1 VRARGAPL
9 LLLVAGCS
17 GAQSA
22 LDVRGPA
29 AQQIADLWWLLFT
42 MAAVVYL
49 IVMGLLF
56 YALFRRR
63 RGEHARVGEGSEAG
77 ATRSV
82 TIGTVLTTIVVTG
95 IFILTLRVLGAIEL
109 HTAPRDLTVVVTGR
123 QWWWELEYQGLG
135 ATPAVVTANEIHI
148 PVGRRVRLELTS
160 ADVIHSLWVPNLHG
174 KTDLNPGDTLVTWL
188 HADRPGVSRGQCAE
202 YCGVQHA
209 LMSLVVV
216 AQPEEDFRR
225 WLEGESQPAAAPA
238 TPLAQQGR
246 ALFASAQCAYCHTV
260 RGAYTA
266 ARSLGP
272 DLTHIASRRMLAA
285 ASLENTRQ
293 NMARWIT
300 GAQRIKP
307 GSRMPDIQLSAQEL
321 EALLA
326 YLDGLR

>member
-1 VRARGAPL
+1 VRARRVLL

-29 AQQIADLWWLLFT
+29 AQRIADLWWLLFT
-42 MAAVVYL
+42 LAAVVYL
-49 IVMGLLF
+49 VVIGLLCF
-56 YALFRRR
+56 ALFRRR
-63 RGEHARVGEGSEAG
+63 RAEAAPEADGGERA

-82 TIGTVLTTIVVTG
+82 TIGTVLTTVIVTG
-95 IFILTLRVLGAIEL
+95 IFIVTLRVLSAIEPGM
-109 HTAPRDLTVVVTGR
+109 APRDLTVIVTGR
-123 QWWWELEYQGLG
+123 QWWWELEYQTAG
-135 ATPAVVTANEIHI
+135 ASQTVVTANEIHI

-216 AQPEEDFRR
+216 AEVEADFQR
-225 WLEGESQPAAAPA
+225 WLVRESQPAAPPA

-246 ALFASAQCAYCHTV
+246 AVFASAQCSYCHTV

-272 DLTHIASRRMLAA
+272 DLTHIAGRRMLAA
-285 ASLENTRQ
+285 ASLENTRE

-300 GAQRIKP
+300 GAQHIKP
-307 GSRMPDIQLSAQEL
+307 GSRMPNIQLSAPEL

-326 YLDGLR
+326 YLAELR

>member
-1 VRARGAPL
+1 M
-9 LLLVAGCS
+9 
-17 GAQSA
+17 
-22 LDVRGPA
+22 RGPA
-29 AQQIADLWWLLFT
+29 AQRIADLWWLLFT
-42 MAAVVYL
+42 VAAAVYL
-49 IVMGLLF
+49 IVIGLLF
-56 YALFRRR
+56 LALFRRR
-63 RGEHARVGEGSEAG
+63 RADTAREVESGGDRA

-82 TIGTVLTTIVVTG
+82 AIGTILTTVIVTG
-95 IFILTLRVLGAIEL
+95 IFVVTLRVLSAIEPGR
-109 HTAPRDLTVVVTGR
+109 APRDLTVIVTGR
-123 QWWWELEYQGLG
+123 QWWWELEYQTAG
-135 ATPAVVTANEIHI
+135 ASQTVASANEIHI

-216 AQPEEDFRR
+216 AQPEEDFGR
-225 WLEGESQPAAAPA
+225 WLERESQPAAAPA

-246 ALFASAQCAYCHTV
+246 AVFASAQCAYCHTV

-272 DLTHIASRRMLAA
+272 DLTHIAGRRMLAA
-285 ASLENTRQ
+285 ASLENTRE

-300 GAQRIKP
+300 GAQLIKP
-307 GSRMPDIQLSAQEL
+307 GSRMPNIQLSAQEL

-326 YLDGLR
+326 YLEELR